1 MRVVNSTT
9 YRNFT
14 TSVNDVHSKLNKAM
28 NKVSSGKAY
37 ESASEN
43 PLAYYQGQ
51 KLDSQY
57 QNLLTKQTLITDV
70 KARIDQQSSAAY
82 SIQTTLNE
90 AKTKLQYICSDTN
103 NGTAAQVTTI
113 RNDLLQKSQSIVSD
127 LNEKYQNF
135 YIFGGND
142 ISTTPFSLSEDGQTL
157 TYTHQFPGSAAPA
170 EITLKLN
177 KDGTGFDLDDNTLNQ
192 LLNAMKEEGRIDIG
206 YGTIDNTGTLMNTYT
221 SGLNVLTGLTSDALK
236 TLSED
241 DAKKQIKERLNSC
254 PLAVLGNSIIACDAF
269 VKDFE
274 DADARSNFDT
284 TIRNLIDT
292 ATTSADIISTTYS
305 DFGNKYSILESLDE
319 ELGKKMDALEEQYS
333 TILGADPYE
342 AITEMYSYQY
352 SYSAALKMGSQM
364 MQSSLFDYLA

>member
-28 NKVSSGKAY
+28 NKVSSGNAY

-90 AKTKLQYICSDTN
+90 AKTKLQYISSDTN

-113 RNDLLQKSQSIVSD
+113 RNDLLQKAQSIVSE
-127 LNEKYQNF
+127 LNGKYQNF

-142 ISTTPFSLSEDGQTL
+142 VSTTPFSLSEDGKTL
-157 TYTHQFPGSAAPA
+157 TYSHQFPGSDQVK
-170 EITLKLN
+170 EIKLELKP
-177 KDGTGFDLDDNTLNQ
+177 DGSGFNLSSGQLDDLYK
-192 LLNAMKEEGRIDIG
+192 AMLEEGRIDIG
-206 YGTIDNTGTLMNTYT
+206 YGSIENTGTLMNTYT

-236 TLSED
+236 TLSKDE
-241 DAKKQIKERLNSC
+241 AKKQIEERLNSC
-254 PLAVLGNSIIACDAF
+254 PIAVLGNAIIASDDF
-269 VKDFE
+269 V
-274 DADARSNFDT
+274 ANFSDPNAKSEFHSK
-284 TIRNLIDT
+284 ISGLIDT

-305 DFGNKYSILESLDE
+305 DFGNKYAILEDLDE
-319 ELGKKMDALEEQYS
+319 KLGKSMDSLEEQYS
-333 TILGADPYE
+333 NLLGADAYE